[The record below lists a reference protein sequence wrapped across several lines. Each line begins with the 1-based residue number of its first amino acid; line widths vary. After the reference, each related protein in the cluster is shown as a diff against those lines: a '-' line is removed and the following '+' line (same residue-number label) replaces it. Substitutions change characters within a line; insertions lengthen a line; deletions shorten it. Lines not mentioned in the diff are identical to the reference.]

1 MLTPRRRTRAALAV
15 VALAAAFALS
25 SCSGDD
31 ASTDASPED
40 RLAAAKQQ
48 LDDTSGVNISLATDK
63 LPPGVNGLL
72 SAQGVG
78 THAPAFEGSLKVAA
92 SGITADAD
100 VVAVDDVVY
109 AKLPFT
115 TKFVKIDPA
124 DYGAPDPADLL
135 SPEGG
140 LSSLLTA
147 AQDVEAGDEVR
158 DGEAVLSEFTA
169 TVPGEAVAAV
179 IPSASAD
186 ADFDATFTLDDSDQL
201 AEVVLT
207 GPFYP
212 GAGET
217 TYTVRFAEYGTEKDI
232 RAP

>member
-1 MLTPRRRTRAALAV
+1 MLTPRRRTRAALAL

-31 ASTDASPED
+31 GSTDASPED

-186 ADFDATFTLDDSDQL
+186 ADFDATFTLDDSDRL

>member
-48 LDDTSGVNISLATDK
+48 LDDTSGVNISLATEK
-63 LPPGVNGLL
+63 LPAGVNGLL

-147 AQDVEAGDEVR
+147 AEDVEAGDQVR

-186 ADFDATFTLDDSDQL
+186 ADFDATFTLDDSDRL

-212 GAGET
+212 GGGET

>member
-1 MLTPRRRTRAALAV
+1 MLTPRRRTRAALAL
-15 VALAAAFALS
+15 VALAAALALS

-31 ASTDASPED
+31 ASADASPED
-40 RLAAAKQQ
+40 RLAAAKQH

-100 VVAVDDVVY
+100 VVAVDEAVY

-115 TKFVKIDPA
+115 TKFVRIDPA